1 MSQLV
6 DPAGRPL
13 VASPRPVVDRFD
25 GYDPAAAES
34 AALGDPRINGSHPDA
49 VNPITDEPLMSPE
62 RMDGFVNAVS
72 GLGDPSVDK
81 AMGGAWQGADF
92 AFIRLTSAE
101 CAARYR
107 GIGIG
112 KNAVDIYPDQM
123 TRRGWDVEIQLV
135 EGEEIV
141 VDPRMKMDAIRRN
154 PLRAAAGWRDE
165 ARRLG
170 RSRSDAKKRIY
181 ALERARRW
189 DAVAAGDLPID
200 AAGAPPPG
208 PLPEVNADGATIG
221 EEVERCADKMK
232 LTQAI
237 RQALIYERAFGGGCV
252 FIGVD
257 DGGRPLTDPLDWSR
271 VKRITHLTP
280 LRGGWDGPVTM
291 WRPYRYAISEKYGQ
305 PEIFQ
310 VANQTVPIAPTPAPG
325 EVLPKSAYE
334 YPPSPSGPT
343 LFYVHES
350 RFLIFDGE
358 PATTEAQQTG
368 RGWGDSVFTRA
379 VASLADFGMSWQA
392 ASTLMQTA
400 SIDVQGIPDFT
411 RILEE
416 KNAALRNNFIQYALL
431 QSKMT
436 SVTRIKYIDSKQ
448 TYDRKPVSFS
458 GIPEILRALA
468 DRIAA
473 DFDVPVSILLGNLK
487 GGLGAQEDPSLRSFY
502 DRVEGRQELRLRPQ
516 LRYFFEGVFRS
527 KLGPTRGREPA
538 KWDLFFRPLW
548 QLSEMELADLR
559 TKTVAADV
567 QEIQAG
573 ILDPEEVA
581 STRYGGVE
589 YNTGPIML
597 DMDKRRARELPV
609 GLEEDD
615 ALPAALAAQPAPEAA
630 VPAPPAAPASDPAA
644 TEPTGGTTP
653 TALPIHM
660 MPTDPIAGDPQ
671 GVQSVTGPT
680 ATVPGTSPKVEE
692 EHVVESAPPQ
702 RRPVPPPAPAS
713 QVPQRAPA
721 PPAPAPAPP
730 PAAAPTPKNDLPPPP
745 PAENAKDPDAAL
757 NGAQVSSLRE
767 IVASVARRELPRE
780 SGVAMMLA
788 AFPITR
794 EQAEGIMGPVGRT
807 FFVEQPAEKTDAAP
821 AARADVATRG
831 PSQRAKLT
839 SRVAAVIARDIDGR
853 LLLGKRRDNGRWTL
867 PAGHLEPGEAPAAA
881 ASRELLEESGL
892 QAQNLQPVGDRV
904 LPSGTT
910 IHVFT
915 ALVAGEP
922 SGANDPDREVEE
934 WRFVDVSGGLP
945 AEYADNLHGPAEPEH
960 NVVLAT
966 FGRVGDRRDSIDLT
980 PPAGAREEAQRG
992 LDWRREHGRGG
1003 TPIGIARA
1011 RDIAGG
1017 KALSEETI
1025 ARMVSFFARH
1035 EVDKK
1040 GEGWSPGED
1049 GYPSNGRI
1057 AWALW
1062 GGDAGKAWAEKVAR
1076 QLDGEE

>member
-1 MSQLV
+1 MPLLFDAS
-6 DPAGRPL
+6 GRPL
-13 VASPRPVVDRFD
+13 SAPPRPVVDHFD
-25 GYDPAAAES
+25 GYDPNAAEA
-34 AALGDPRINGSHPDA
+34 AALGDPTINGEHPDA
-49 VNPITDEPLMSPE
+49 VNVITGE
-62 RMDGFVNAVS
+62 RMDAFLNAVS

-81 AMGGAWQGADF
+81 AMGGSLGGPDF
-92 AFIRLTSAE
+92 AFVRRTSAE
-101 CAARYR
+101 CEAWYR
-107 GIGIG
+107 GTDIG

-123 TRRGWDVEIQLV
+123 TRRWLDVEVQLV
-135 EGEEIV
+135 EGEAV
-141 VDPRMKMDAIRRN
+141 TVDPGAKMDAIRRD
-154 PLRAAAGWRDE
+154 PRRAAAGWREE
-165 ARRLG
+165 ARRLDH
-170 RSRSDAKKRIY
+170 SRRGGKRRMDA
-181 ALERARRW
+181 LTRARRW
-189 DAVAAGDLPID
+189 DAVVAGEIPIE

-221 EEVERCADKMK
+221 EEMERFADGLK
-232 LTQAI
+232 LTQAV
-237 RQALIYERAFGGGCV
+237 RQALIYERAFGGGAV

-257 DGGRPLTDPLDWSR
+257 DGGRPLTDPLDWNR
-271 VKRITHLTP
+271 VRRITHLTA

-291 WRPYRYAISEKYGQ
+291 WRPYRYAVSPKYGQ

-310 VANQTVPIAPTPAPG
+310 VANRTVPITPTPAPG
-325 EVLPKSAYE
+325 ERLPKSAYD

-358 PATTEAQQTG
+358 PATTEAQQG
-368 RGWGDSVFTRA
+368 NRGWGDSVFTRA
-379 VASLADFGMSWQA
+379 ASAIADFGVSWQA
-392 ASTLMQTA
+392 AATLMQTA
-400 SIDVQGIPDFT
+400 SIDVQGVPDFS

-416 KNAALRNNFIQYALL
+416 KNAAARQNFIQYAFL
-431 QSKMT
+431 QSRMT
-436 SVTRIKYIDSKQ
+436 SLTRIKFIDAKQ

-458 GIPEILRALA
+458 GVPEILRALA
-468 DRIAA
+468 DRLAA
-473 DFDVPVSILLGNLK
+473 VFDVPVSILLGNLK
-487 GGLGAQEDPSLRSFY
+487 GGLGAQEDPGLRSFY
-502 DRVEGRQELRLRPQ
+502 DRVEGKQELRLRPV
-516 LRYFFEGVFRS
+516 LREFFRGAFLS
-527 KLGPTRGREPA
+527 KLGPTQGREPA
-538 KWDLFFRPLW
+538 KWDIFFRPLW
-548 QLSEMELADLR
+548 QLNELEMADLR
-559 TKTVAADV
+559 TKTVTADV

-573 ILDPEEVA
+573 IVTPEEVA

-589 YNTGPIML
+589 YNAGPIML
-597 DMDKRRARELPV
+597 DMDKRRGPMLPV
-609 GLEEDD
+609 DAEDEDVLPPPIGL
-615 ALPAALAAQPAPEAA
+615 P
-630 VPAPPAAPASDPAA
+630 PPAAAPAAAEAAAERDPAA
-644 TEPTGGTTP
+644 SEPTGGTTP
-653 TALPIHM
+653 TTLPIHM
-660 MPTDPIAGDPQ
+660 MPTDPITGDPE

-680 ATVPGTSPKVEE
+680 ATVPGSERGDGGAQPRSKGGKWSKDVEDAVAHADRLSDRAHAATME
-692 EHVVESAPPQ
+692 AHLSGTHDKACDLHGVASSAHRLAASYFGRVGNVDGAERHSALAREHGE
-702 RRPVPPPAPAS
+702 
-713 QVPQRAPA
+713 
-721 PPAPAPAPP
+721 
-730 PAAAPTPKNDLPPPP
+730 AAARH
-745 PAENAKDPDAAL
+745 AKHVERAAAAL
-757 NGAQVSSLRE
+757 
-767 IVASVARRELPRE
+767 
-780 SGVAMMLA
+780 
-788 AFPITR
+788 
-794 EQAEGIMGPVGRT
+794 
-807 FFVEQPAEKTDAAP
+807 P

-839 SRVAAVIARDIDGR
+839 SRVAVVIARDAEGR

>member
-135 EGEEIV
+135 EGEEMV

-358 PATTEAQQTG
+358 PATMEAQQTG

-680 ATVPGTSPKVEE
+680 ATVPGSERGDGGAQPRSKGGKWSKDVEDAVAHAARLSGLAHAATME
-692 EHVVESAPPQ
+692 AHLSGTHDKAGDLHGVASSAH
-702 RRPVPPPAPAS
+702 RLAS
-713 QVPQRAPA
+713 TYFERDGNLD
-721 PPAPAPAPP
+721 
-730 PAAAPTPKNDLPPPP
+730 AAARHEAIAREHSEAAARHARHVDRAAAQAPKP
-745 PAENAKDPDAAL
+745 
-757 NGAQVSSLRE
+757 
-767 IVASVARRELPRE
+767 
-780 SGVAMMLA
+780 
-788 AFPITR
+788 
-794 EQAEGIMGPVGRT
+794 
-807 FFVEQPAEKTDAAP
+807 
-821 AARADVATRG
+821 RADVAERG
-831 PSQRAKLT
+831 PSKREKLVN
-839 SRVAAVIARDIDGR
+839 RVALVIARDEDGR
-853 LLLGKRRDNGRWTL
+853 LLLGKRRDNEKWTA

-881 ASRELLEESGL
+881 AARELLEETSL
-892 QAQNLQPVGDRV
+892 QAQRLQHVGDRTLPNGTV
-904 LPSGTT
+904 L
-910 IHVFT
+910 HLFT

-922 SGANDPDREVEE
+922 SGENDPDREVGE
-934 WRFVDVSGGLP
+934 WRFVDVASGIP
-945 AEYADNLHGPAEPEH
+945 AEYADHLHGPADPEH
-960 NVVLAT
+960 NVVLAF
-966 FGRVGDRRDSIDLT
+966 FGRAGDRRDGVDLT

-1003 TPIGIARA
+1003 TEVGIARA

-1017 KALSEETI
+1017 KSLSPETI
-1025 ARMVSFFARH
+1025 SRMVSFFARH
-1035 EVDKK
+1035 EGDKQ
-1040 GEGWSPGED
+1040 GQGWSPGED

-1062 GGDAGKAWAEKVAR
+1062 GGDAGRTWAEKVAA
-1076 QLDGEE
+1076 QFDDE

>member
-1 MSQLV
+1 MPLLFDAS
-6 DPAGRPL
+6 GRPL
-13 VASPRPVVDRFD
+13 TATPRPVVDHFD
-25 GYDPAAAES
+25 GYDPNVAEA
-34 AALGDPRINGSHPDA
+34 AALGDPAINGEHPDA
-49 VNPITDEPLMSPE
+49 VNVITGE
-62 RMDGFVNAVS
+62 RMDAFLNAVS

-81 AMGGAWQGADF
+81 AMGGSLGGPDF
-92 AFIRLTSAE
+92 AFVRRTSAE
-101 CAARYR
+101 CEAWYR
-107 GIGIG
+107 GTDIG

-123 TRRGWDVEIQLV
+123 TRRWLDVEVQLV
-135 EGEEIV
+135 EGEAV
-141 VDPRMKMDAIRRN
+141 TVDPGAKMDAIRRD
-154 PLRAAAGWRDE
+154 PRRAAAGWREE
-165 ARRLG
+165 ARRLDH
-170 RSRSDAKKRIY
+170 SRRGGKRRMDA
-181 ALERARRW
+181 LMRARRW
-189 DAVAAGDLPID
+189 DAVVAGEIPIE

-221 EEVERCADKMK
+221 EEMERFADGLK
-232 LTQAI
+232 LTQAV
-237 RQALIYERAFGGGCV
+237 RQALIYERAFGGGAV

-257 DGGRPLTDPLDWSR
+257 DGGRPLTDPLDWNR
-271 VKRITHLTP
+271 VRRITHLTA

-291 WRPYRYAISEKYGQ
+291 WRPYRYAVSPKYGQ

-310 VANQTVPIAPTPAPG
+310 VANRTVPITPTPAPG
-325 EVLPKSAYE
+325 ERLPKSAYD

-358 PATTEAQQTG
+358 PATTEAQQG
-368 RGWGDSVFTRA
+368 NRGWGDSVFTRA
-379 VASLADFGMSWQA
+379 ASAIADFGVSWQA
-392 ASTLMQTA
+392 AATLMQTA
-400 SIDVQGIPDFT
+400 SIDVQGVPDFS

-416 KNAALRNNFIQYALL
+416 KNAAARQNFIQYAFL
-431 QSKMT
+431 QSRMT
-436 SVTRIKYIDSKQ
+436 SLTRIKFIDAKQ

-458 GIPEILRALA
+458 GVPEILRALA
-468 DRIAA
+468 DRLAA
-473 DFDVPVSILLGNLK
+473 VFDVPVSILLGNLK
-487 GGLGAQEDPSLRSFY
+487 GGLGAQEDPGLRSFY
-502 DRVEGRQELRLRPQ
+502 DRVEGKQELRLRPV
-516 LRYFFEGVFRS
+516 LREFFRGAFLS
-527 KLGPTRGREPA
+527 KLGPTQGREPA
-538 KWDLFFRPLW
+538 KWDIFFRPLW
-548 QLSEMELADLR
+548 QLNELEMADLR
-559 TKTVAADV
+559 TKTVTADV

-573 ILDPEEVA
+573 IVTPEEVA

-589 YNTGPIML
+589 YNAGPIML
-597 DMDKRRARELPV
+597 DMDKRRGPMLPV
-609 GLEEDD
+609 DAEDEDVLPPPIGL
-615 ALPAALAAQPAPEAA
+615 P
-630 VPAPPAAPASDPAA
+630 PPAAAPAAAEAAAERDPAA
-644 TEPTGGTTP
+644 SEPTGGTTP
-653 TALPIHM
+653 TTLPIRM
-660 MPTDPIAGDPQ
+660 MPTDPIMGDPE

-1057 AWALW
+1057 AWALL